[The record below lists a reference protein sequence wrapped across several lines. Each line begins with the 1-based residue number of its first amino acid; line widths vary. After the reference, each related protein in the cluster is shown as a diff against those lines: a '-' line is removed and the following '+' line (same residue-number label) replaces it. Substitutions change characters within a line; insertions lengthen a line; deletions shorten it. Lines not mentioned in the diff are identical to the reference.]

1 LGTAGIAIGA
11 MGFSRKSYASII
23 GANDRFRV
31 AVCGVNGRGKWHISQ
46 YADRDDAE
54 VVYLVDPDKLVLE
67 SRVNELREKTGNSY
81 RVQGVADVR
90 RVLEDPQLDAI
101 SVATPNNWHSLDW
114 PCGQSRVYR
123 RALAQ
128 I

>member
-1 LGTAGIAIGA
+1 LYY
-11 MGFSRKSYASII
+11 RKVKTRIH
-23 GANDRFRV
+23 
-31 AVCGVNGRGKWHISQ
+31 GKWHISQ

-101 SVATPNNWHSLDW
+101 SVATPNNWYSLDW